1 MKGNSMKNARF
12 LASATAVLA
21 VAALAL
27 TGCSGSN
34 VSLSSGTG
42 GQASDGLTTIRV
54 SGVPSENMS
63 ALNLGQSM
71 GYFKDQGLRV
81 EVVPAQGGAAI
92 INGVVQGSQEFGYA
106 TLPPL
111 AIARSQGQ
119 AIVGVTG
126 SGYMYPGSNITMVG
140 VKADSGIT
148 GFDGL
153 KGKKVGVN
161 QLHSF
166 LDICLSAYFQ
176 QKGEDPLAA
185 TPVELPFA
193 QLVPSTVK
201 GQINAAV
208 LTEPFS
214 SIGISQGLHN
224 IGDIC
229 DASLPKSASVG
240 MFFTSEK
247 FKAENRKA
255 VDGFNAAMTK
265 TIAYLNEHPHDFAVQ
280 VAKDAGSNQNAD
292 DLNPRKERAEIL
304 PEPTKGYLQIL
315 ANLHLIPAES
325 VDSIFKALVP

>member
-1 MKGNSMKNARF
+1 MKKSNLLVS
-12 LASATAVLA
+12 S
-21 VAALAL
+21 AALIAATLVL
-27 TGCSGSN
+27 TGCSGS
-34 VSLSSGTG
+34 SATLSG
-42 GQASDGLTTIRV
+42 GGSTDVAEGLQTVRV

-63 ALNLGQSM
+63 AINFGESL
-71 GYFKDQGLRV
+71 GYFEEQGLHV

-106 TLPPL
+106 TFPPL

-119 AIVGVTG
+119 EIVGVTG
-126 SGYMYPGSNITMVG
+126 SGYMYPDVQITMVG
-140 VKADSGIT
+140 VKADSDIKT
-148 GFDGL
+148 FDDL

-166 LDICLSAYFQ
+166 LDICLSAYFL
-176 QKGEDPLAA
+176 QKGGDPLAA

-201 GQINAAV
+201 GQVDAAV

-214 SIGISQGLHN
+214 SIGISEGLTN

-229 DASLPKSASVG
+229 EASLPESASVG
-240 MFFTSEK
+240 MFFTSDAY
-247 FKAENRKA
+247 KAENPGTVK
-255 VDGFNAAMTK
+255 GFDAAMTK
-265 TIAYLNEHPHDFAVQ
+265 TIAYLNDHPEEFAKQ
-280 VAKDAGSNQNAD
+280 IAKDGNLDDAAAAD
-292 DLNPRKERAEIL
+292 LAPRKQRAEIL

-315 ANLHLIPAES
+315 ADLDLIPADK

>member
-1 MKGNSMKNARF
+1 MKNTRF
-12 LASATAVLA
+12 LVPATALLA
-21 VAALAL
+21 AAALAL
-27 TGCSGSN
+27 TGCSGST
-34 VSLSSGTG
+34 VSLSGGAG

-63 ALNLGQSM
+63 ALNLGQSL
-71 GYFKDQGLRV
+71 GYFKDHGLRV

-106 TLPPL
+106 TIPPL
-111 AIARSQGQ
+111 AIARSKGQ
-119 AIVGVTG
+119 QIVGVTG
-126 SGYMYPGSNITMVG
+126 SGYMYPDANITMVG

-148 GFDGL
+148 SFDDL

-201 GQINAAV
+201 GQIDGAV

-214 SIGISQGLHN
+214 SIAISQGLRN
-224 IGDIC
+224 VGDIC
-229 DASLPKSASVG
+229 GASLPKSASVG
-240 MFFTSEK
+240 MFFTSDK
-247 FKAENRKA
+247 FKAENPK
-255 VDGFNAAMTK
+255 VVEGFNAAMTK
-265 TIAYLNEHPHDFAVQ
+265 TIAYLNGNPHEFAVQ
-280 VAKDAGSNQNAD
+280 VAKDGGSHTNAN
-292 DLNPRKERAEIL
+292 DLKPRKERAEIL

-315 ANLHLIPAES
+315 ANLKLIPADS